1 MDQSEQ
7 RRQWNTFTYVKY
19 IQKDSLH
26 TRGMSGTKFTGILN
40 QIAANSDVSITKLAK
55 VIHERGSHEAGA
67 DE

>member
-7 RRQWNTFTYVKY
+7 KRKRKNFTYVKY

-40 QIAANSDVSITKLAK
+40 QIAANSDVSIAKLAK
-55 VIHERGSHEAGA
+55 VVHERGSHEAGA

>member
-7 RRQWNTFTYVKY
+7 KRKRKNFTYVKY

-40 QIAANSDVSITKLAK
+40 KIAANSDVSIAKLAK
-55 VIHERGSHEAGA
+55 VVHERGSHEAGA

>member
-7 RRQWNTFTYVKY
+7 KRKRKNFTYVKY

-40 QIAANSDVSITKLAK
+40 QIAANCDVSIAKLAK
-55 VIHERGSHEAGA
+55 VVHERGSHETGA